1 MPGSKKRSSKK
12 PSSKKPGLKR
22 PSSKK
27 ARSKKPNSKHKIR
40 FPGESESYRAARD
53 RLLDAEIEMRRTI
66 ESVAAKRRSLPLG
79 GQVPQDYTFEEI
91 VGENGAGIK
100 RKVRMSELFAPGKDT
115 LILYSFMFGP
125 EMASACPSCTSILD
139 GLDGEAPH
147 VMQRVNLAIVA
158 KSPIERIRAWAK
170 ERGWRK
176 LRFLSSAGST
186 YNHDY
191 QGENAKGDQMP
202 ALNVFVRRNGKI
214 SHFYNTELMFAPSD
228 QGQDPRHVD
237 MIWPVWS
244 LFDVTPEGRGKWNPK
259 LSY

>member
-1 MPGSKKRSSKK
+1 
-12 PSSKKPGLKR
+12 
-22 PSSKK
+22 
-27 ARSKKPNSKHKIR
+27 
-40 FPGESESYRAARD
+40 
-53 RLLDAEIEMRRTI
+53 
-66 ESVAAKRRSLPLG
+66 
-79 GQVPQDYTFEEI
+79 
-91 VGENGAGIK
+91 
-100 RKVRMSELFAPGKDT
+100 MSELFAPGKDT

-125 EMASACPSCTSILD
+125 EMPSACPSCTSIID

-158 KSPIERIRAWAK
+158 KSPIERIREWAK
-170 ERGWRK
+170 ERGWRN

-191 QGENAKGDQMP
+191 QGENAKGEQMP

-244 LFDVTPEGRGKWNPK
+244 LFDVTPEGRGRWNPK